1 MHSRATRGLSLAIL
15 ALLTA
20 CSTGSPPVTTVAPEP
35 PPSPRPMPPPPPAA
49 VQILP
54 LPPPPHPVDRAQAQC
69 LALAMYWEA
78 KGEGRIGMRAVGH
91 VVLNR
96 ARDERFP
103 DSPCAVVY
111 EGGEGRGC
119 QFSWYC
125 DGRSDEPTESESWQT
140 ARSIAQELLAGQLP
154 DTTKGSL
161 FFHARRLKT
170 PWRVKRRKTVTVG
183 NHVFY
188 R

>member
-1 MHSRATRGLSLAIL
+1 MPFRITYGLPLAIL
-15 ALLTA
+15 ALATA
-20 CSTGSPPVTTVAPEP
+20 CSTGSPPPSRAPTP
-35 PPSPRPMPPPPPAA
+35 AGAHRPPPPAA
-49 VQILP
+49 VQVLPAPLP
-54 LPPPPHPVDRAQAQC
+54 LRPVDRAQAQC

-78 KGEGRIGMRAVGH
+78 KAEGRAGMRAVGH

-96 ARDERFP
+96 TDDERFP

-111 EGGEGRGC
+111 QGGEDRGC

-125 DGRSDEPTESESWQT
+125 DGRSDEPTETGNWQT
-140 ARSIAQELLAGQLP
+140 AQALAQELLSGQLP

-170 PWRVKRRKTVTVG
+170 PWRVPRKKTVTVG

>member
-1 MHSRATRGLSLAIL
+1 MPLRPPRGLLLASLTFLLL
-15 ALLTA
+15 ATA
-20 CSTGSPPVTTVAPEP
+20 CSTGSPPVAPTP
-35 PPSPRPMPPPPPAA
+35 PTPPAPTPPPPPAA
-49 VQILP
+49 VQVLP
-54 LPPPPHPVDRAQAQC
+54 APPVRRPVDRAQAQC

-78 KGEGRIGMRAVGH
+78 KGEGRAGMRAVGH

-96 ARDERFP
+96 TQDERFP

-111 EGGEGRGC
+111 QGGEDRGC

-125 DGRSDEPTESESWQT
+125 DGRSDEPTEAGSWLT
-140 ARSIAQELLAGQLP
+140 ARALAQELLAGQLP

-170 PWRVKRRKTVTVG
+170 PWRVPRKKTITVG

>member
-1 MHSRATRGLSLAIL
+1 MHFRATCGLPLAIL
-15 ALLTA
+15 ALVTA
-20 CSTGSPPVTTVAPEP
+20 CSTASPPVAPEP
-35 PPSPRPMPPPPPAA
+35 PPASPAPAPPPPPTAIQ
-49 VQILP
+49 VLP
-54 LPPPPHPVDRAQAQC
+54 VPPPLRPVDRAQAPC

-78 KGEGRIGMRAVGH
+78 KAEGRDGMRAVGH

-96 ARDERFP
+96 TEDERFP

-111 EGGEGRGC
+111 EGGEDRGC

-125 DGRSDEPTESESWQT
+125 DGRSDDPTETKNWQT
-140 ARSIAQELLAGQLP
+140 AQAIAQELLSDQLP
-154 DTTKGSL
+154 DTTRGSL

-170 PWRVKRRKTVTVG
+170 PWRVPRKQTVTVG